1 MIQFQTIDISP
12 QSKNM
17 IVVTTL
23 KSLVTSDTY
32 LDFYLIDKVTN
43 KKTLL
48 PATRVDLT
56 QSNKVKQSTTN
67 NVTYNVNIPDD
78 VSMKNS
84 ILYTSVRG
92 SSNSSD
98 FFNSKSVFD
107 FIFYDYVTDPL
118 KGLQYVGLS
127 FTILI
132 SIFCIITKLKGHF
145 IAEQAN
151 TIILHMLNF
160 IQVVYLFKYTQLHTE
175 GMYHFLNGFG
185 FMHFLMFPNFF
196 YAAIPSGYAEYPA
209 EKSLIPDGNFIRN
222 AGSSISFLLIVLLI
236 MSIASIVSY
245 AIFKAKKLGEMPQIR
260 KITRL
265 GFLGTHVTYLNI
277 LFIGACY
284 LIQPFLS
291 RDSGFAHSCKIG
303 SAIMIIVIILGCA
316 GVTYHFYKTYNSDV
330 LEHYYT
336 IR

>member
-1 MIQFQTIDISP
+1 MKCIECPRNCSTCSDATSCTSCSATHPYLLNSQCLANCPLKYYVVTNICTAEIETNNTTPNTTDNNSTPNNNNTSNNNSTNNVIQSQTIDIST

-17 IVVTTL
+17 TVVTTL

-43 KKTLL
+43 KKTQLQ
-48 PATRVDLT
+48 ATRVDLT
-56 QSNKVKQSTTN
+56 QSNKVKQSSTN
-67 NVTYNVNIPDD
+67 NVTYNVNIPDG

-98 FFNSKSVFD
+98 FFNSKSMFD

-132 SIFCIITKLKGHF
+132 IIFSIITKLKGHF

-160 IQVVYLFKYTQLHTE
+160 IQAVYLFKYTQLHTE

-209 EKSLIPDGNFIRN
+209 
-222 AGSSISFLLIVLLI
+222 
-236 MSIASIVSY
+236 
-245 AIFKAKKLGEMPQIR
+245 
-260 KITRL
+260 
-265 GFLGTHVTYLNI
+265 
-277 LFIGACY
+277 
-284 LIQPFLS
+284 
-291 RDSGFAHSCKIG
+291 
-303 SAIMIIVIILGCA
+303 
-316 GVTYHFYKTYNSDV
+316 
-330 LEHYYT
+330 
-336 IR
+336 

>member
-1 MIQFQTIDISP
+1 MIQSQTIDISP
-12 QSKNM
+12 ESKNM
-17 IVVTTL
+17 KVVTTL

-43 KKTLL
+43 KKTQL

-67 NVTYNVNIPDD
+67 NVTYNINIPEG
-78 VSMKNS
+78 VSMKDS

-132 SIFCIITKLKGHF
+132 IIFCIITKLKGHF

-185 FMHFLMFPNFF
+185 YMHILMFPNFF
-196 YAAIPSGYAEYPA
+196 YASIPSGYAEYPA
-209 EKSLIPDGNFIRN
+209 
-222 AGSSISFLLIVLLI
+222 
-236 MSIASIVSY
+236 
-245 AIFKAKKLGEMPQIR
+245 
-260 KITRL
+260 
-265 GFLGTHVTYLNI
+265 
-277 LFIGACY
+277 
-284 LIQPFLS
+284 
-291 RDSGFAHSCKIG
+291 
-303 SAIMIIVIILGCA
+303 
-316 GVTYHFYKTYNSDV
+316 
-330 LEHYYT
+330 
-336 IR
+336 